1 MHRVGVL
8 RAGPPGRTRAQAGSP
23 LGFEVRM
30 LDEASG
36 AAGWHG
42 SSMGLSCIRP
52 TLSALAAKP
61 DLVTLESEWVGPTV
75 REVLQP
81 TGSRGGTPHQKHS
94 GVSLLLRARSA
105 KATIRR

>member
-8 RAGPPGRTRAQAGSP
+8 HAGPPGRTRAQAGSQ
-23 LGFEVRM
+23 LGFEVRV

-36 AAGWHG
+36 AADWHG

-61 DLVTLESEWVGPTV
+61 DLVRSVWVGPTV
-75 REVLQP
+75 REALQP
-81 TGSRGGTPHQKHS
+81 TGSRGGTPRQRRS
-94 GVSLLLRARSA
+94 GVSLLPRAGCA